1 MNTFRTYRS
10 FAAALALLLVP
21 TLALAEVSVV
31 VNPANG
37 AYVRTFYLTRGSG
50 ASKRVWAQ
58 VRPYVRQA
66 HLLNPLGDVQGDLAP
81 FIRPHPATRLPWI
94 VWPMNTGNLKQ
105 IAFSTWDG
113 RRWTEPQAVAP
124 LSAPV
129 PYDDLEPHLNF
140 DTAGVVYLVWSR
152 REPTARVYFSTLRNN
167 RWTPALAVSPR
178 GVDARNPTLAFRG
191 TQAVITY
198 QTPTGYE
205 SVTYESATLLESA
218 ANLMDSPIP
227 PLNTPETGGGGGGGW
242 DPPLT
247 KRR

>member
-1 MNTFRTYRS
+1 VNTFRTFRS
-10 FAAALALLLVP
+10 FATALVLLLLP

-58 VRPYVRQA
+58 VRPYVRQD
-66 HLLNPLGDVQGDLAP
+66 HLLNPLGDLQGDLAP
-81 FIRPHPATRLPWI
+81 FIRQHPATRQPWV
-94 VWPMNTGNLKQ
+94 VWPLNNGNLKQ

-113 RRWTEPQAVAP
+113 QKWTVPEAVSP

-129 PYDDLEPHLNF
+129 PYDDLEPYLDF
-140 DTAGVVYLVWSR
+140 DAAGAPYLVWSR
-152 REPTARVYFSTLRNN
+152 REPTARVFFSTLRNG
-167 RWTPALAVSPR
+167 RWTPAMPISPKAI
-178 GVDARNPTLAFRG
+178 DARNPTLGFRG

-198 QTPTGYE
+198 QTPTGPE
-205 SVTYESATLLESA
+205 SAIFESATLLESA

-227 PLNTPETGGGGGGGW
+227 PLNGPEGGSGSGGC
-242 DPPLT
+242 DPPLQ